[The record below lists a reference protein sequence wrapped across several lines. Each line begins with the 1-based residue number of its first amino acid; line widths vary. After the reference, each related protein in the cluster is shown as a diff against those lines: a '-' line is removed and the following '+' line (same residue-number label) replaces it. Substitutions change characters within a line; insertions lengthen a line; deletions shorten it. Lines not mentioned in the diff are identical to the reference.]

1 MCFLSFYELLS
12 FFTNLVE
19 KSLESINMKTSRS
32 ISLVL
37 KKLKHHVYDNH
48 YQVPIKE
55 RTKIKPHTRRKTG
68 QTQKITMK
76 KPMNRSRHWG
86 AFGLSHCKLGAF
98 GLGFPFQFRFPSGEY
113 GSARVQDSSG
123 SCLWWSSREITG
135 RSSKSEQCYIYIYAV
150 ETRLL
155 PCKNDDLICL

>member
-76 KPMNRSRHWG
+76 KPRKRSRHW
-86 AFGLSHCKLGAF
+86 GAF
-98 GLGFPFQFRFPSGEY
+98 GLGFPFQFRFPSGDY

-135 RSSKSEQCYIYIYAV
+135 RSRQERAVLYIYIYM
-150 ETRLL
+150 L
-155 PCKNDDLICL
+155 

>member
-76 KPMNRSRHWG
+76 KPRKRSRHW
-86 AFGLSHCKLGAF
+86 GAF
-98 GLGFPFQFRFPSGEY
+98 GLGFPFQFRFPSGDY

-135 RSSKSEQCYIYIYAV
+135 RSSKSERCYIYIY
-150 ETRLL
+150 
-155 PCKNDDLICL
+155 ICCRDATPPL

>member
-76 KPMNRSRHWG
+76 KPRKRSRHW
-86 AFGLSHCKLGAF
+86 GAF
-98 GLGFPFQFRFPSGEY
+98 GLGFPFQFRFPSGDY
-113 GSARVQDSSG
+113 GSARVQLFGILS
-123 SCLWWSSREITG
+123 LVELERNHRTVKQERAVLYI
-135 RSSKSEQCYIYIYAV
+135 YIYIYAV

-155 PCKNDDLICL
+155 PCRNDDLICL